1 MITPV
6 STPTRVNV
14 AVTPKSD
21 VAVTPKS
28 DVAVTPKSGD
38 DELPAG
44 KRRRTDS
51 PFRTPEDQPVLKPA
65 RNSAPM
71 GVVRS
76 LSLAMPQGQPDPA
89 GFPAEPRED

>member
-14 AVTPKSD
+14 AVTPKSE

-28 DVAVTPKSGD
+28 EVAVTPKSGD
-38 DELPAG
+38 DELPAA
-44 KRRRTDS
+44 KRRRVNS
-51 PFRTPEDQPVLKPA
+51 PFRTPEDQPVQKPA

-76 LSLAMPQGQPDPA
+76 LSMARPTGQPDPA

>member
-6 STPTRVNV
+6 NSPARVNV
-14 AVTPKSD
+14 AVTPKSE
-21 VAVTPKS
+21 VP
-28 DVAVTPKSGD
+28 VTPKSGD
-38 DELPAG
+38 DELLAG
-44 KRRRTDS
+44 KRRRPAS
-51 PFRTPEDQPVLKPA
+51 PFRTPEDQPVQKPA

-76 LSLAMPQGQPDPA
+76 LSLALPQGQPDPA